1 MNFLGIGSLELLVV
15 MIIGVT
21 VVGPK
26 RLILGVRTFKKF
38 LTKLKEQRDYITEL
52 IIDEENNLNEA
63 IEENIELINPVPI
76 KTDKKISKQDSSIS
90 SNDSC
95 KLNISCKQPSGNVS
109 V

>member
-1 MNFLGIGSLELLVV
+1 

-21 VVGPK
+21 VVGRK

-63 IEENIELINPVPI
+63 IEENLELINPVPI
-76 KTDKKISKQDSSIS
+76 KTTKKDKKISKKD
-90 SNDSC
+90 
-95 KLNISCKQPSGNVS
+95 SGNS
-109 V
+109 SEDNNDGK

>member
-26 RLILGVRTFKKF
+26 RLILGVRTFRKF

-52 IIDEENNLNEA
+52 IIDEENNINEA

-76 KTDKKISKQDSSIS
+76 KTTKKDKKTSKQDSGYS
-90 SNDSC
+90 SEDNNNG
-95 KLNISCKQPSGNVS
+95 K
-109 V
+109 